1 MSETLKA
8 MLESQRAELER
19 CKATLHSSR
28 DEVTGR
34 ALSRL
39 LTILLERS
47 VAKLLTATDIGEIRA
62 LQSEANLCQKLLDM
76 QNKPPVNLNLNAN
89 NS

>member
-8 MLESQRAELER
+8 ILESQRAELER
-19 CKATLHSSR
+19 
-28 DEVTGR
+28 R
-34 ALSRL
+34 ADQI
-39 LTILLERS
+39 LTDALNLLERS

>member
-1 MSETLKA
+1 M
-8 MLESQRAELER
+8 
-19 CKATLHSSR
+19 
-28 DEVTGR
+28 
-34 ALSRL
+34 
-39 LTILLERS
+39 
-47 VAKLLTATDIGEIRA
+47 AKLLTATDIGEIRA